1 MSRQTLILT
10 ALVFSYF
17 AIACGQPRLP
27 HVPDPQERLER
38 LDEALQLSD
47 AQKDSIIVI
56 LTDSRKAMKEL
67 RDAGGERRERMG
79 RIRSLMQEERE
90 RISAQ
95 LDEEQKAK
103 YEEWLEEQRANRP
116 RRGERPPRPRN

>member
-1 MSRQTLILT
+1 MSRLNLFVTALILSS
-10 ALVFSYF
+10 VV
-17 AIACGQPRLP
+17 IACGQPGPPR
-27 HVPDPQERLER
+27 VPDPQERLER

-56 LTDSRKAMKEL
+56 MIDSRKAMEEL
-67 RDAGGERRERMG
+67 RDAAGERRERMG
-79 RIRSLMQEERE
+79 RMRDAMQKEQE

-95 LDEEQKAK
+95 LDDEQKAK

-116 RRGERPPRPRN
+116 GRGERPPRPRN